1 MDNKSLLIV
10 DDEAGHRQ
18 MLQAYLED
26 EGFKISEAPDGAKAV
41 NAIQERAFDLVLLD
55 LKMPGMDGLEALR
68 RMRRITSAM
77 PIIMMTAY
85 GTIEFAVEAIK
96 SGAQDF
102 VAKPLDMEELTLKI
116 RKILRLHELE
126 QGSLLQQARLDAK
139 FDFSR
144 IIGRSPKMLEI
155 FETLALVAP
164 TEATVLILG
173 ESGTGKELIANA
185 IHQNSPRQKKPLVKL
200 NCAALQESLLESEL
214 FGHER
219 GAFTGA
225 VSRKEGRFQQAD
237 GGTIFLDEIG
247 DMTLNTQS
255 KMLRVLQEKE
265 FEPVGGTRTI
275 KVDVRVIAA
284 TNKDLLQEVQGGH
297 FREDLYYRLNVVSL
311 TMPSLRERREDIPI
325 LVDHFLK
332 VYAEK
337 NRRRISGVEP
347 AVLDAFQRYHWP
359 GNVRELENAMERAV
373 IMCPREYLR
382 IEDLPLTLRGQGPE
396 AAPGEVGIK
405 AGLSMREMEKQLILK
420 TLEET
425 RGNKSQAARLLGIS
439 RRTLL
444 NKLHEYRIGD
454 GDERPEA
461 DE

>member
-1 MDNKSLLIV
+1 MDSKNLLVV

-18 MLQAYLED
+18 MLLAYLED
-26 EGFKISEAPDGAKAV
+26 EGFKVSEAPDGLKAV
-41 NAIQERAFDLVLLD
+41 SAVQERAFDLVLLD

-68 RMRRITSAM
+68 RMREITSAM

-85 GTIEFAVEAIK
+85 GTIESAVEAIK
-96 SGAQDF
+96 SGATDF

-116 RKILRLHELE
+116 RKALHLHELE
-126 QGSLLQQARLDAK
+126 QGSLLQQARLDAQ
-139 FDFSR
+139 FDFSS

-247 DMTLNTQS
+247 DMTLNTQA

-265 FEPVGGTRTI
+265 FEPVGATRTI

-284 TNKDLLQEVQGGH
+284 TNKDLLQEVQSGR

-311 TMPSLRERREDIPI
+311 TIPPLRERREDIP
-325 LVDHFLK
+325 LLAEYFLK

-337 NRRRISGVEP
+337 NHRPIKGLEP
-347 AVLDAFQRYHWP
+347 AVLDAFQRYQWP
-359 GNVRELENAMERAV
+359 GNVRELENAVERAV

-382 IEDLPLTLRGQGPE
+382 LQDLPLTLRSLE
-396 AAPGEVGIK
+396 TEEAPGEIAIK

-425 RGNKSQAARLLGIS
+425 QGNKSKAARQLGIS
-439 RRTLL
+439 RRTLF
-444 NKLHEYRIGD
+444 NKLSEYGIGN
-454 GDERPEA
+454 GSEEG
-461 DE
+461 

>member
-1 MDNKSLLIV
+1 MDSKHLLIV

-18 MLQAYLED
+18 MLRAYLED
-26 EGFKISEAPDGAKAV
+26 EGFEVKEAADGLQSVAAV
-41 NAIQERAFDLVLLD
+41 RNQAFDLVLLD
-55 LKMPGMDGLEALR
+55 LKMPGMDGLEVLREIRSISEAL
-68 RMRRITSAM
+68 

-85 GTIEFAVEAIK
+85 GTIESAVEAIK
-96 SGAQDF
+96 AGAQDF

-116 RKILRLHELE
+116 HKILRLHELE
-126 QGSLLQQARLDAK
+126 QGSLLQQARLDAQ

-144 IIGRSPKMLEI
+144 IIGRSPAMLET

-173 ESGTGKELIANA
+173 ESGTGKELVANA
-185 IHQNSPRQKKPLVKL
+185 IHQNSPRRQQPLVKL
-200 NCAALQESLLESEL
+200 NCAALQENLLESEL

-247 DMTLNTQS
+247 DMSFNTQA

-265 FEPVGGTRTI
+265 FEPVGATRTI

-284 TNKDLLQEVQGGH
+284 TNKDLLQEVQSGR

-311 TMPSLRERREDIPI
+311 TIPPLRERREDIP
-325 LVDHFLK
+325 LLAEYFLK

-337 NRRRISGVEP
+337 NRRTIKGLEP
-347 AVLDAFQRYHWP
+347 AVLDAFQRYQWP
-359 GNVRELENAMERAV
+359 GNVRELENAVERAV

-382 IEDLPLTLRGQGPE
+382 LQDLPLTLHSLETEG
-396 AAPGEVGIK
+396 ATGEMAIK

-425 RGNKSQAARLLGIS
+425 QGNKSKAARQLGIS

-444 NKLHEYRIGD
+444 NKLAEYDIGSESAE
-454 GDERPEA
+454 G
-461 DE
+461 

>member
-1 MDNKSLLIV
+1 MDKKYLLIV

-18 MLQAYLED
+18 MLRAYLED
-26 EGFKISEAPDGAKAV
+26 EGFKISEASDGLQAV
-41 NAIQERAFDLVLLD
+41 AAVQERGFDLVLLD
-55 LKMPGMDGLEALR
+55 LKMPGIDGVEALR
-68 RMRRITSAM
+68 RMRSITSAV
-77 PIIMMTAY
+77 PIVMMTAY
-85 GTIEFAVEAIK
+85 GTIESAVEAIK

-116 RKILRLHELE
+116 HRALHLHKIE
-126 QGSLLQQARLDAK
+126 QGSLLQQARLDEK

-144 IIGRSPKMLEI
+144 IIGRSPKILEI

-164 TEATVLILG
+164 TEATILILG
-173 ESGTGKELIANA
+173 ESGTGKELIAYA
-185 IHQNSPRQKKPLVKL
+185 IHRNSSRQKKPLVKL

-225 VSRKEGRFQQAD
+225 VTRKEGRFQQAD
-237 GGTIFLDEIG
+237 GGSIFLDEIG

-284 TNKDLLQEVQGGH
+284 TNKDLLQEVQAGR

-311 TMPSLRERREDIPI
+311 NMPSLRERQEDIPL
-325 LVDHFLK
+325 LVEHFLK
-332 VYAEK
+332 IYAKK
-337 NRRRISGVEP
+337 NRRPTKGVEP
-347 AVLDAFQRYHWP
+347 GVLDVFHRYQWP
-359 GNVRELENAMERAV
+359 GNVRELENAIERAV
-373 IMCPREYLR
+373 IMCPGEFLR
-382 IEDLPLTLRGQGPE
+382 GEDLPLSLRSPGPE
-396 AAPGEVGIK
+396 AATGEVGIK
-405 AGLSMREMEKQLILK
+405 AGVSMREMEKQLILK

-425 RGNKSQAARLLGIS
+425 RGNKSKAARLLGIS

-444 NKLHEYRIGD
+444 NKLQEYRVGNAD
-454 GDERPEA
+454 GRPG
-461 DE
+461 

>member
-1 MDNKSLLIV
+1 MDRKSLLIV

-18 MLQAYLED
+18 MLRAYLED
-26 EGFKISEAPDGAKAV
+26 EGFQISEAADGLKAEAKV
-41 NAIQERAFDLVLLD
+41 QERTFDLVLLD
-55 LKMPGMDGLEALR
+55 LKMPGIDGLEALR
-68 RMRRITSAM
+68 RIRSITTAM

-85 GTIEFAVEAIK
+85 GTIKSAVEAIK

-102 VAKPLDMEELTLKI
+102 VAKPLDMEGLTLKI
-116 RKILRLHELE
+116 RKVLHLHELE
-126 QGSLLQQARLDAK
+126 QGSLLQQARLEAG

-144 IIGRSPKMLEI
+144 IIGRSPKMLELL
-155 FETLALVAP
+155 ETLALVAP

-185 IHQNSPRQKKPLVKL
+185 LHQNSPRRHKPLVKL

-225 VSRKEGRFQQAD
+225 ISRKEGRFQQAD
-237 GGTIFLDEIG
+237 GGSIFLDEIG
-247 DMTLNTQS
+247 DMTLNTQAM
-255 KMLRVLQEKE
+255 MLRVLQEQE

-284 TNKDLLQEVQGGH
+284 TNKDLLQEVQAGR

-311 TMPSLRERREDIPI
+311 TMPSLRERREDIP
-325 LVDHFLK
+325 LLTDHFLK

-337 NRRRISGVEP
+337 NRRLLKGVEP
-347 AVLDAFQRYHWP
+347 GVLDAFHRYQWP
-359 GNVRELENAMERAV
+359 GNVRELENAIERAV
-373 IMCPREYLR
+373 IMCSGEYLR
-382 IEDLPLTLRGQGPE
+382 VEDLPLSLRGPGPG
-396 AAPGEVGIK
+396 AITGEGGVK

-425 RGNKSQAARLLGIS
+425 QGNKSKAARLLGIS

-444 NKLHEYRIGD
+444 NKLQEYRIGD
-454 GDERPEA
+454 GTERLENS
-461 DE
+461 

>member
-1 MDNKSLLIV
+1 
-10 DDEAGHRQ
+10 
-18 MLQAYLED
+18 
-26 EGFKISEAPDGAKAV
+26 
-41 NAIQERAFDLVLLD
+41 
-55 LKMPGMDGLEALR
+55 MDGLEVLR
-68 RMRRITSAM
+68 RMRGITPAM

-85 GTIEFAVEAIK
+85 GTIAAAVEAIK

-102 VAKPLDMEELTLKI
+102 VAKPLDMEALTLKI
-116 RKILRLHELE
+116 RKVLQLNELGQESFLRQEWLE
-126 QGSLLQQARLDAK
+126 TK

-144 IIGRSPKMLEI
+144 IIGHSPKMLEV

-164 TEATVLILG
+164 TEAPVLILG
-173 ESGTGKELIANA
+173 ESGTGKELIADA
-185 IHQNSPRQKKPLVKL
+185 IHQNSPRRQKPLVKL

-237 GGTIFLDEIG
+237 EGTIFLDEIG

-265 FEPVGGTRTI
+265 FEPVGGTRTL

-284 TNKDLLQEVQGGH
+284 TNKDLLQEVQAGH

-311 TMPSLRERREDIPI
+311 TMPPLRERREDIPP
-325 LVDHFLK
+325 LVEYFIK
-332 VYAEK
+332 IYAERNHRPIK
-337 NRRRISGVEP
+337 GMEP
-347 AVLDAFQRYHWP
+347 RVLDAFQRYHWP
-359 GNVRELENAMERAV
+359 GNVRELENAIERAV
-373 IMCPREYLR
+373 IMCTGEYIRL
-382 IEDLPLTLRGQGPE
+382 EDLPLTLSSPGPE
-396 AAPGEVGIK
+396 AVTGEVGIK

-420 TLEET
+420 TLEDT
-425 RGNKSQAARLLGIS
+425 QGNKSKAARLLGIS

-444 NKLHEYRIGD
+444 NKLQEYRIGE
-454 GDERPEA
+454 GDERSESP
-461 DE
+461 

>member
-1 MDNKSLLIV
+1 MDSKSLLIV

-18 MLQAYLED
+18 MLRAYLED
-26 EGFKISEAPDGAKAV
+26 ENFQVSEAPDGLQAV
-41 NAIQERAFDLVLLD
+41 VAIQERPFDLVLLD
-55 LKMPGMDGLEALR
+55 LKMPGLDGLEVLH
-68 RMRRITSAM
+68 RMRRITAAT
-77 PIIMMTAY
+77 PIIMMTAF
-85 GTIEFAVEAIK
+85 GTIEAAVEAIK
-96 SGAQDF
+96 AGAQDF

-116 RKILRLHELE
+116 RKVLHLHELRQE
-126 QGSLLQQARLDAK
+126 SLLQQERLEAR

-144 IIGRSPKMLEI
+144 IIGHSLKMMEI
-155 FETLALVAP
+155 FETLALAAP

-173 ESGTGKELIANA
+173 ESGTGKELIADA
-185 IHQNSPRQKKPLVKL
+185 IHRNSLRRQKPLIKL

-225 VSRKEGRFQQAD
+225 LSRKEGRFQQAD

-247 DMTLNTQS
+247 DMSLNTQA

-265 FEPVGGTRTI
+265 FEPVGGTRTL

-284 TNKDLLQEVQGGH
+284 TNKNLLQEVQAGR

-311 TMPSLRERREDIPI
+311 TMPPLRERLEDIPP
-325 LVDHFLK
+325 LVEHFVK
-332 VYAEK
+332 VYAER
-337 NRRRISGVEP
+337 NRRPIKGVAP
-347 AVLDAFQRYHWP
+347 RVLDACQRYQWP
-359 GNVRELENAMERAV
+359 GNVRELENAIERAV
-373 IMCPREYLR
+373 IMCTGDYIRL
-382 IEDLPLTLRGQGPE
+382 EDLPLTLRSPGPE
-396 AAPGEVGIK
+396 AVIGEVGIK

-425 RGNKSQAARLLGIS
+425 QGNKSKAARLLGIS

-444 NKLHEYRIGD
+444 NKLQEYRIGE
-454 GDERPEA
+454 GDDEPESP
-461 DE
+461 

>member
-1 MDNKSLLIV
+1 MDRKSLLIV

-18 MLQAYLED
+18 MLRAYLED
-26 EGFKISEAPDGAKAV
+26 EGFQISEAADGLKAEAKV
-41 NAIQERAFDLVLLD
+41 QERTFDLVLLD
-55 LKMPGMDGLEALR
+55 LKMPGIDGLEALR
-68 RMRRITSAM
+68 RIRSITTAM

-85 GTIEFAVEAIK
+85 GTIKSAVEAIK

-102 VAKPLDMEELTLKI
+102 VAKPLDMEGLTLKI
-116 RKILRLHELE
+116 RKVLHLHELE
-126 QGSLLQQARLDAK
+126 QGSLLQQARLEAG

-144 IIGRSPKMLEI
+144 IIGRSPKMLELL
-155 FETLALVAP
+155 ETLALVAP

-185 IHQNSPRQKKPLVKL
+185 LHQNSPRRHKPLVKL

-225 VSRKEGRFQQAD
+225 ISRKEGRFQQAD
-237 GGTIFLDEIG
+237 GGSIFLDEIG
-247 DMTLNTQS
+247 DMTLNTQA
-255 KMLRVLQEKE
+255 KMLRVLQEQE

-284 TNKDLLQEVQGGH
+284 TNKDLLQEVQAGR

-311 TMPSLRERREDIPI
+311 TMPSLRERREDIP
-325 LVDHFLK
+325 LLTDHFLK

-337 NRRRISGVEP
+337 NRRLLKGVEP
-347 AVLDAFQRYHWP
+347 GVLDAFHRYQWP
-359 GNVRELENAMERAV
+359 GNVRELENAIERAV
-373 IMCPREYLR
+373 IMCSGEYLR
-382 IEDLPLTLRGQGPE
+382 VEDLPLSLRGPGPG
-396 AAPGEVGIK
+396 AITGEGGVK

-425 RGNKSQAARLLGIS
+425 QGNKSKAARLLGIS

-444 NKLHEYRIGD
+444 NKLQEYRIGD
-454 GDERPEA
+454 GTERLENS
-461 DE
+461 

>member
-1 MDNKSLLIV
+1 MDGKSLLIV

-18 MLQAYLED
+18 MLRAYLED
-26 EGFKISEAPDGAKAV
+26 EGFKASEAADGLQAV
-41 NAIQERAFDLVLLD
+41 AAVKERAFDLVLLD
-55 LKMPGMDGLEALR
+55 LKMPRMDGLEALR
-68 RMRRITSAM
+68 QMRAISTAM

-85 GTIEFAVEAIK
+85 GTIESAVEAIK
-96 SGAQDF
+96 AGAQDF
-102 VAKPLDMEELTLKI
+102 VAKPLDMEALTLKM
-116 RKILRLHELE
+116 RKVLHIHELE
-126 QGSLLQQARLDAK
+126 QGILVQQERLDAR
-139 FDFSR
+139 FDFSG
-144 IIGRSPKMLEI
+144 IIGRSPKMVEI

-185 IHQNSPRQKKPLVKL
+185 VHQNSPRRKNPLVKL

-225 VSRKEGRFQQAD
+225 VTRKEGRFQQAD

-247 DMTLNTQS
+247 DMTLNTQA

-284 TNKDLLQEVQGGH
+284 TNKDLTQEVQAGR

-311 TMPSLRERREDIPI
+311 TMPQLRERKEDIP
-325 LVDHFLK
+325 LLADYFLRIY
-332 VYAEK
+332 VEK
-337 NRRRISGVEP
+337 NRRAIKGFEP
-347 AVLDAFQRYHWP
+347 GVLDAFQRYHWP
-359 GNVRELENAMERAV
+359 GNVRELENAVERAV
-373 IMCPREYLR
+373 IMCPREYIR
-382 IEDLPLTLRGQGPE
+382 IEDLPLNLRSLGP
-396 AAPGEVGIK
+396 AAVASEVGIK
-405 AGLSMREMEKQLILK
+405 AGVSMRDMEKQLIIK

-425 RGNKSQAARLLGIS
+425 HGNKSKAARILGIS

-444 NKLHEYRIGD
+444 NKLQEYRIGD
-454 GDERPEA
+454 PDEKP
-461 DE
+461 DIS